1 MKKRTILGL
10 SLGIGFFLVTL
21 YENIGLVKHGHEI
34 WWFGLNMQCVWALC
48 SYGLFRLCNKKTF
61 QEEYN
66 ERFQTTNT
74 QEGLTK

>member
-10 SLGIGFFLVTL
+10 FLGVGFFLITL
-21 YENIGLVKHGHEI
+21 YENIGLVKNHDEI
-34 WWFGLNMQCVWALC
+34 WWFGICTQSVWALC
-48 SYGLFRLCNKKTF
+48 SYGLFRVCNKKTF

-74 QEGLTK
+74 QESQS